1 MIITGEV
8 YDDLWIEVDFLSNT
22 HVEGVVTQGRENK
35 DQWVTSYQVKFKKN
49 GQDNFKIVQD
59 DNNQPKVSLEVF
71 IYQIL

>member
-22 HVEGVVTQGRENK
+22 HVEGVVTQGRETGG
-35 DQWVTSYQVKFKKN
+35 QWVTSYQVKFKKN